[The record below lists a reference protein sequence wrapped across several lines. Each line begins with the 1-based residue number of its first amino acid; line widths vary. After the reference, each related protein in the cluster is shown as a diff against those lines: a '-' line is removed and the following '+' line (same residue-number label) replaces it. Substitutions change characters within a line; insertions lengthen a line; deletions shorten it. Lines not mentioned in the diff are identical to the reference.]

1 MEHRM
6 NMEKDTKLCSM
17 KVRKDLV
24 IYGGRDGCQRD

>member
-24 IYGGRDGCQRD
+24 IYGQRD